1 MIEAKK
7 SKLISSIII
16 CIILTSFAVTC
27 IIPIIAVL
35 SISLSNEMD
44 ILRHGYSLIPREISL
59 TAYQYIFKV
68 PKHILQSYF
77 ISTSVTG
84 AGTLLSLFIIA
95 LLAYPLS
102 RRDFKYRNALA
113 FYIFFTMLFNG
124 GLVPW
129 YILIVRYLHLKD
141 TWWVLVL
148 PYLVLPWFVLL
159 LKTFFQQI
167 PISIIESAKLDG
179 ASELRIFFT
188 IIVPLSKPALAA
200 IGLFILLR
208 YWNDW
213 WLPLLYIDSENLVPL
228 QYMLQRMMANIQFL
242 TQQLRT
248 TQMFID
254 VSKLPNESAR
264 MAMCILAAGPMLFI
278 FPFFQKYF
286 VKGLTVGAIKG

>member
-7 SKLISSIII
+7 SRLISLIII
-16 CIILTSFAVTC
+16 SIILTLFAVTC
-27 IIPIIAVL
+27 IIPIFAVL
-35 SISLSNEMD
+35 SISLSDEMD
-44 ILRHGYSLIPREISL
+44 ILRHGYKLIPKKISL
-59 TAYQYIFKV
+59 TAYEYIFKV
-68 PKHILQSYF
+68 PKQILQGYF
-77 ISTSVTG
+77 ISLSVTG
-84 AGTLLSLFIIA
+84 VGTVLSLFVIA
-95 LLAYPLS
+95 MIAYPLS
-102 RRDFKYRNALA
+102 RRDYKYRNPLA

-148 PYLVLPWFVLL
+148 PYLVAPWFVLL

-179 ASELRIFFT
+179 ASELRTFFT
-188 IIVPLSKPALAA
+188 IVVPLSKPALAA

-213 WLPLLYIDSENLVPL
+213 WLPLLYIESENMVPL
-228 QYMLQRMMANIQFL
+228 QYMLHRMMANIQFL

-248 TQMFID
+248 TQMTID
-254 VSKLPNESAR
+254 ISKLPNESAR

>member
-7 SKLISSIII
+7 SRLISLIIISIILI
-16 CIILTSFAVTC
+16 SFALTC

-35 SISLSNEMD
+35 SISLSDEMD
-44 ILRHGYSLIPREISL
+44 ILRYGYRLIPKKISL
-59 TAYQYIFKV
+59 TAYEYIFKV
-68 PKHILQSYF
+68 PKQILQGYF
-77 ISTSVTG
+77 ISLSVTG
-84 AGTLLSLFIIA
+84 VGTALSLFIIA
-95 LLAYPLS
+95 LIAYPLS
-102 RRDFKYRNALA
+102 RRDFKYRNPLA

-141 TWWVLVL
+141 TWWVLIL

-167 PISIIESAKLDG
+167 PIGIIESAKLDG
-179 ASELRIFFT
+179 ASELRTFFT
-188 IIVPLSKPALAA
+188 IIIPLSKPALAA

-213 WLPLLYIDSENLVPL
+213 WLPLLYIESENLVPL
-228 QYMLQRMMANIQFL
+228 QYMLHRMMANIQFL

-248 TQMFID
+248 TQMTID
-254 VSKLPNESAR
+254 ISKLPNESAR
-264 MAMCILAAGPMLFI
+264 MAMCVLAAGPMLFI

>member
-7 SKLISSIII
+7 SKLISLIII
-16 CIILTSFAVTC
+16 SIILTLFALTC

-35 SISLSNEMD
+35 SISLSDEMD
-44 ILRHGYSLIPREISL
+44 INRYGYKLIPKKISL
-59 TAYQYIFKV
+59 TAYEYIFKV
-68 PKHILQSYF
+68 PKQILQGYF
-77 ISTSVTG
+77 ISLSVTG
-84 AGTLLSLFIIA
+84 VGTALSLFIIA
-95 LLAYPLS
+95 MIAYPLS
-102 RRDFKYRNALA
+102 RRDYKYRNPLA

-148 PYLVLPWFVLL
+148 PYLVVPWFVLL

-167 PISIIESAKLDG
+167 PIGIIESAKLDG
-179 ASELRIFFT
+179 ASELRTFFT
-188 IIVPLSKPALAA
+188 IVVPLSKPALAA

-213 WLPLLYIDSENLVPL
+213 WLPLLYIESENLVPL
-228 QYMLQRMMANIQFL
+228 QYMLHRMMANIQFL

-248 TQMFID
+248 TQMTID
-254 VSKLPNESAR
+254 ISKLPNESAR
-264 MAMCILAAGPMLFI
+264 MAMCVLAAGPMLFI

>member
-7 SKLISSIII
+7 SRLISLIII
-16 CIILTSFAVTC
+16 SIILTLFALTC

-35 SISLSNEMD
+35 SISLSDEMD
-44 ILRHGYSLIPREISL
+44 ILRHGYKLIPQKISL
-59 TAYQYIFKV
+59 TAYEYIFKV
-68 PKHILQSYF
+68 PKQILQGYF
-77 ISTSVTG
+77 ISLSVTG
-84 AGTLLSLFIIA
+84 VGTALSLFLIA
-95 LLAYPLS
+95 MLAYPLS
-102 RRDFKYRNALA
+102 RRDFKYRNPLA

-148 PYLVLPWFVLL
+148 PYLVAPWFILL

-167 PISIIESAKLDG
+167 PIGIIESAKLDG
-179 ASELRIFFT
+179 ASELRTFFT
-188 IIVPLSKPALAA
+188 IVVPLSKPAMAA

-213 WLPLLYIDSENLVPL
+213 WLPLLYIESESLVPL
-228 QYMLQRMMANIQFL
+228 QYMLHRMMANIQFL

-248 TQMFID
+248 TQMTID
-254 VSKLPNESAR
+254 ISKLPNESAR

-286 VKGLTVGAIKG
+286 IKGLTVGAIKG

>member
-7 SKLISSIII
+7 SRLISLIII
-16 CIILTSFAVTC
+16 SIILTLFALTC

-35 SISLSNEMD
+35 SISLSDEMD
-44 ILRHGYSLIPREISL
+44 ILRHGYKLIPKKISL
-59 TAYQYIFKV
+59 TAYEYIFKV
-68 PKHILQSYF
+68 PKQILQGYF
-77 ISTSVTG
+77 ISLSVTG
-84 AGTLLSLFIIA
+84 VGTALSLFVIA
-95 LLAYPLS
+95 MVAYPLS
-102 RRDFKYRNALA
+102 RRDFKYRNPLA

-148 PYLVLPWFVLL
+148 PYLVAPWFILL

-167 PISIIESAKLDG
+167 PIGIIESAKLDG
-179 ASELRIFFT
+179 ASELRTFFT
-188 IIVPLSKPALAA
+188 IVVPLSKPAMAA

-213 WLPLLYIDSENLVPL
+213 WLPLLYIESESLVPL
-228 QYMLQRMMANIQFL
+228 QYMLHRMMANIQFL

-248 TQMFID
+248 TQMTID
-254 VSKLPNESAR
+254 ISKLPNESAR

>member
-7 SKLISSIII
+7 SKLISLIIISIILI
-16 CIILTSFAVTC
+16 SFALTC

-35 SISLSNEMD
+35 SISLSDEMD
-44 ILRHGYSLIPREISL
+44 ILRHGYRLIPKKISL
-59 TAYQYIFKV
+59 TAYEYIFRV
-68 PKHILQSYF
+68 PKQIIQGYF
-77 ISTSVTG
+77 ISLSVTG
-84 AGTLLSLFIIA
+84 AGTALSLLIIA
-95 LLAYPLS
+95 LIAYPLS
-102 RRDFKYRNALA
+102 RRDFKYRNPLA

-141 TWWVLVL
+141 TWWVLIL

-167 PISIIESAKLDG
+167 PIGIIESAKLDG
-179 ASELRIFFT
+179 ASELRTFFT
-188 IIVPLSKPALAA
+188 IVVPLSKPALAA

-213 WLPLLYIDSENLVPL
+213 WLPLLYIESENLVPL
-228 QYMLQRMMANIQFL
+228 QYMLHRMMANIQFL

-248 TQMFID
+248 TQMTID
-254 VSKLPNESAR
+254 ISKLPNESAR
-264 MAMCILAAGPMLFI
+264 MAMCVLAAGPMLFI

>member
-7 SKLISSIII
+7 SRLISLIII
-16 CIILTSFAVTC
+16 SIILTSFALTC

-35 SISLSNEMD
+35 SISLSDEMD
-44 ILRHGYSLIPREISL
+44 ILRHGYRLIPKKISL
-59 TAYQYIFKV
+59 TAYEYIFRV
-68 PKHILQSYF
+68 PKQILRGYF
-77 ISTSVTG
+77 ISLSVTG
-84 AGTLLSLFIIA
+84 AGTALSLLIIA
-95 LLAYPLS
+95 LIAYPLS
-102 RRDFKYRNALA
+102 RRDFKYRNPLA

-167 PISIIESAKLDG
+167 PIGIIESAKLDG
-179 ASELRIFFT
+179 ASELRTFFT

-213 WLPLLYIDSENLVPL
+213 WLPLLYIESENLVPL
-228 QYMLQRMMANIQFL
+228 QYMLHRMMANIQFL

-248 TQMFID
+248 TQMTID
-254 VSKLPNESAR
+254 ISKLPNESAR
-264 MAMCILAAGPMLFI
+264 MAMCVLAAGPMLFI

>member
-7 SKLISSIII
+7 SRLISLIII
-16 CIILTSFAVTC
+16 SIILTSFALTC

-35 SISLSNEMD
+35 SISLSDEMD
-44 ILRHGYSLIPREISL
+44 ILRHGYKLIPKKISL
-59 TAYQYIFKV
+59 TAYEYIFKV
-68 PKHILQSYF
+68 PKQIMQGYF
-77 ISTSVTG
+77 ISLSVTG
-84 AGTLLSLFIIA
+84 VGTALSLLIIA
-95 LLAYPLS
+95 LIAYPLS
-102 RRDFKYRNALA
+102 RRDFKYRNPLA

-141 TWWVLVL
+141 TWWVLIL

-167 PISIIESAKLDG
+167 PIGIIESAKLDG
-179 ASELRIFFT
+179 ASELRTFFT
-188 IIVPLSKPALAA
+188 IVVPLSKPALAA

-213 WLPLLYIDSENLVPL
+213 WLPLLYIESENLVPL
-228 QYMLQRMMANIQFL
+228 QYMLHRMMANIQFL

-248 TQMFID
+248 TQMTID
-254 VSKLPNESAR
+254 ISKLPNESAR

>member
-7 SKLISSIII
+7 SRLISLIIISIIL
-16 CIILTSFAVTC
+16 ILFALTC

-35 SISLSNEMD
+35 SISLSDEMD
-44 ILRHGYSLIPREISL
+44 ILRHGYKLIPRKISL

-68 PKHILQSYF
+68 PKQIIQAYF
-77 ISTSVTG
+77 ISLSVTG
-84 AGTLLSLFIIA
+84 VGTALSLFVIA
-95 LLAYPLS
+95 MIAYPLS
-102 RRDFKYRNALA
+102 RRDYKYRNPLA

-148 PYLVLPWFVLL
+148 PYLVTPWFILL

-188 IIVPLSKPALAA
+188 IVVPLSKPALAA

-213 WLPLLYIDSENLVPL
+213 WLPLLYIESENLVPL
-228 QYMLQRMMANIQFL
+228 QYMLHRMMANIQFL

-248 TQMFID
+248 TQTNID
-254 VSKLPNESAR
+254 ISKFPNESAR
-264 MAMCILAAGPMLFI
+264 MAMCVLAAGPMLFI

>member
-7 SKLISSIII
+7 SRLISLIIISIIL
-16 CIILTSFAVTC
+16 ILFALTC

-35 SISLSNEMD
+35 SISLSDEMD
-44 ILRHGYSLIPREISL
+44 ILRHGYKLIPKKISL

-68 PKHILQSYF
+68 PKQIIQAYF
-77 ISTSVTG
+77 ISLSVTG
-84 AGTLLSLFIIA
+84 VGTALSLFVIA
-95 LLAYPLS
+95 MIAYPLS
-102 RRDFKYRNALA
+102 RRDYKYRNPLA

-148 PYLVLPWFVLL
+148 PYLVTPWFILL

-188 IIVPLSKPALAA
+188 IVVPLSKPALAA

-213 WLPLLYIDSENLVPL
+213 WLPLLYIESENLVPL
-228 QYMLQRMMANIQFL
+228 QYMLHRMMANIQFL

-248 TQMFID
+248 TQMTID
-254 VSKLPNESAR
+254 ISKLPNESAR
-264 MAMCILAAGPMLFI
+264 MAMCVLAAGPMLFI

>member
-7 SKLISSIII
+7 SRLISLIIISIILI
-16 CIILTSFAVTC
+16 SFALTC

-35 SISLSNEMD
+35 SISLSDEMD
-44 ILRHGYSLIPREISL
+44 ILRYGYRLIPKKISL
-59 TAYQYIFKV
+59 TAYEYIFKV
-68 PKHILQSYF
+68 PKQILQGYF
-77 ISTSVTG
+77 ISLSVTG
-84 AGTLLSLFIIA
+84 VGTALSLFIIA
-95 LLAYPLS
+95 LIAYPLS
-102 RRDFKYRNALA
+102 RRDFKYRNPLA

-141 TWWVLVL
+141 TWWVLIL

-167 PISIIESAKLDG
+167 PIGIIESAKLDG
-179 ASELRIFFT
+179 ASELRTFFT
-188 IIVPLSKPALAA
+188 IVVPLSKPALAA

-213 WLPLLYIDSENLVPL
+213 WLPLLYIESENLVPL
-228 QYMLQRMMANIQFL
+228 QYMLHRMMANIQFL

-248 TQMFID
+248 TQMTID
-254 VSKLPNESAR
+254 ISKLPNESAR
-264 MAMCILAAGPMLFI
+264 MAMCVLAAGPMLFI

>member
-7 SKLISSIII
+7 SRLISLIII
-16 CIILTSFAVTC
+16 SIILTSFALTC

-35 SISLSNEMD
+35 SISLSDEMD
-44 ILRHGYSLIPREISL
+44 ILRHGYKLIPKKISL
-59 TAYQYIFKV
+59 TAYEYIFKV
-68 PKHILQSYF
+68 PKQIMQGYF
-77 ISTSVTG
+77 ISLSVTG
-84 AGTLLSLFIIA
+84 VGTALSLLIIA
-95 LLAYPLS
+95 LIAYPLS
-102 RRDFKYRNALA
+102 RRDFKYRNPLA

-167 PISIIESAKLDG
+167 PIGIIESAKLDG
-179 ASELRIFFT
+179 ASELRTFFT
-188 IIVPLSKPALAA
+188 IVVPLSKPALAA

-213 WLPLLYIDSENLVPL
+213 WLPLLYIESENLVPL
-228 QYMLQRMMANIQFL
+228 QYMLHRMMANIQFL

-248 TQMFID
+248 TQMTID
-254 VSKLPNESAR
+254 ISKLPNESAR

>member
-7 SKLISSIII
+7 SKLISLIII
-16 CIILTSFAVTC
+16 SIILTSFALTC

-35 SISLSNEMD
+35 SISLSDEMD
-44 ILRHGYSLIPREISL
+44 ILRDGYKLIPKKISL
-59 TAYQYIFKV
+59 TAYEYIFRV
-68 PKHILQSYF
+68 PKQILQGYF
-77 ISTSVTG
+77 VSLSVTG
-84 AGTLLSLFIIA
+84 VGTALSLFIIA
-95 LLAYPLS
+95 MIAYPLS
-102 RRDFKYRNALA
+102 RRDFKYRNPLA

-141 TWWVLVL
+141 TWWVLIL

-167 PISIIESAKLDG
+167 PIGIIESAKLDG
-179 ASELRIFFT
+179 ASELRTFFT
-188 IIVPLSKPALAA
+188 IVVPLSKPALAA

-213 WLPLLYIDSENLVPL
+213 WLPLLYIESENLVPL
-228 QYMLQRMMANIQFL
+228 QYMLHRMMANIQFL

-248 TQMFID
+248 TQMTID
-254 VSKLPNESAR
+254 ISKLPNESAR

>member
-16 CIILTSFAVTC
+16 CIILTSFALTC

-35 SISLSNEMD
+35 SISLSNETD
-44 ILRHGYSLIPREISL
+44 ILRHGYSLIPKKISL

-68 PKHILQSYF
+68 PKHILQAYL
-77 ISTSVTG
+77 ISLSATG
-84 AGTLLSLFIIA
+84 VGTLLSLFVIA

-102 RRDFKYRNALA
+102 RRDFKYRNLLA

-141 TWWVLVL
+141 NWWVLVL
-148 PYLVLPWFVLL
+148 PYLVQPWFVLL

-179 ASELRIFFT
+179 ASEVRIFFT
-188 IIVPLSKPALAA
+188 IVVPLSKPALAA
-200 IGLFILLR
+200 IGLFILLQ

-213 WLPLLYIDSENLVPL
+213 WLPLLYIESENLVPL
-228 QYMLQRMMANIQFL
+228 QYMLHRMMANIQFL

-248 TQMFID
+248 TQMTID
-254 VSKLPNESAR
+254 ISKLPNESAR

>member
-7 SKLISSIII
+7 SKLISLIIISIILI
-16 CIILTSFAVTC
+16 SFALTC

-35 SISLSNEMD
+35 SISLSDEMD
-44 ILRHGYSLIPREISL
+44 ILRHGYRLIPKKISL
-59 TAYQYIFKV
+59 TAYEYIFKV
-68 PKHILQSYF
+68 PKQIIQGYF
-77 ISTSVTG
+77 ISLSVTG
-84 AGTLLSLFIIA
+84 VGTALSLFIIA
-95 LLAYPLS
+95 LIAYPLS
-102 RRDFKYRNALA
+102 RRDFKYRNPLA

-141 TWWVLVL
+141 TWWVLIL

-167 PISIIESAKLDG
+167 PIGIIESAKLDG
-179 ASELRIFFT
+179 ASELRTFFT
-188 IIVPLSKPALAA
+188 IVVPLSKPALAA

-213 WLPLLYIDSENLVPL
+213 WLPLLYIESENLVPL
-228 QYMLQRMMANIQFL
+228 QYMLHRMMANIQFL

-248 TQMFID
+248 TQMTID
-254 VSKLPNESAR
+254 ISKLPNESAR

>member
-7 SKLISSIII
+7 SKLISLIII
-16 CIILTSFAVTC
+16 SIILTSFALTC

-35 SISLSNEMD
+35 SISLSDEMD
-44 ILRHGYSLIPREISL
+44 ILRGGYKLIPKKISL
-59 TAYQYIFKV
+59 TAYEYIFRV
-68 PKHILQSYF
+68 PKQILQGYF
-77 ISTSVTG
+77 ISLSVTG
-84 AGTLLSLFIIA
+84 VGTALSLLIIA
-95 LLAYPLS
+95 LIAYPLS
-102 RRDFKYRNALA
+102 RRDFKYRNPLA

-141 TWWVLVL
+141 TWWVLIL

-167 PISIIESAKLDG
+167 PIGIIESAKLDG
-179 ASELRIFFT
+179 ASELRTFFT
-188 IIVPLSKPALAA
+188 IIIPLSKPALAA

-213 WLPLLYIDSENLVPL
+213 WLPLLYIESENLVPL
-228 QYMLQRMMANIQFL
+228 QYMLHRMMANIQFL

-248 TQMFID
+248 TQMTID
-254 VSKLPNESAR
+254 ISKLPNESAR
-264 MAMCILAAGPMLFI
+264 MAMCVLAAGPMLFI

>member
-7 SKLISSIII
+7 SKLISLIIISIILI
-16 CIILTSFAVTC
+16 SFAVTC

-35 SISLSNEMD
+35 SISLSDEMD
-44 ILRHGYSLIPREISL
+44 ILRHGYRLIPKKISL
-59 TAYQYIFKV
+59 TAYEYIFRV
-68 PKHILQSYF
+68 PKQIIQGYF
-77 ISTSVTG
+77 ISLSVTG
-84 AGTLLSLFIIA
+84 VGTALSLFIIA
-95 LLAYPLS
+95 LIAYPLS
-102 RRDFKYRNALA
+102 RRDFKYRNPLA

-141 TWWVLVL
+141 TWWVLIL

-167 PISIIESAKLDG
+167 PIGIIESAKLDG
-179 ASELRIFFT
+179 ASELRTFFT
-188 IIVPLSKPALAA
+188 IVVPLSKPALAA

-213 WLPLLYIDSENLVPL
+213 WLPLLYIESENLVPL
-228 QYMLQRMMANIQFL
+228 QYMLHRMMANIQFL

-248 TQMFID
+248 TQMTID
-254 VSKLPNESAR
+254 ISKLPNESAR

>member
-1 MIEAKK
+1 
-7 SKLISSIII
+7 
-16 CIILTSFAVTC
+16 
-27 IIPIIAVL
+27 
-35 SISLSNEMD
+35 SISLSDEMD
-44 ILRHGYSLIPREISL
+44 ILRHGYKLIPKKISL

-68 PKHILQSYF
+68 PKQIMQGYF

-84 AGTLLSLFIIA
+84 VGTALSLLIIA
-95 LLAYPLS
+95 MIAYPLS
-102 RRDFKYRNALA
+102 RRDFKYRNPLA

-148 PYLVLPWFVLL
+148 PYLVTPWFILL

-188 IIVPLSKPALAA
+188 IVAPLSKPALAA

-228 QYMLQRMMANIQFL
+228 QYMLHRMMANIQFL

-248 TQMFID
+248 TQMTID
-254 VSKLPNESAR
+254 ISKLPNESAR

-286 VKGLTVGAIKG
+286 VKGLTVG

>member
-7 SKLISSIII
+7 SRLISLIII
-16 CIILTSFAVTC
+16 SIILTLFALTC

-35 SISLSNEMD
+35 SISLSDEMD
-44 ILRHGYSLIPREISL
+44 ILRHGYKLIPQKISL
-59 TAYQYIFKV
+59 TAYEYIFKV
-68 PKHILQSYF
+68 PKQILQGYF
-77 ISTSVTG
+77 ISLSVTG
-84 AGTLLSLFIIA
+84 VGTALSLFLIA
-95 LLAYPLS
+95 MLAYPLS
-102 RRDFKYRNALA
+102 RRDFKYRNPLA

-148 PYLVLPWFVLL
+148 PYLVLPLFVLL

-167 PISIIESAKLDG
+167 PIGIIESAKLDG
-179 ASELRIFFT
+179 ASELRTFFT
-188 IIVPLSKPALAA
+188 IVVPLSKPALAA

-213 WLPLLYIDSENLVPL
+213 WLPLLYIESESLVPL
-228 QYMLQRMMANIQFL
+228 QYMLHRMMANIQFL

-248 TQMFID
+248 TQMTID
-254 VSKLPNESAR
+254 ISKLPNESAR

-286 VKGLTVGAIKG
+286 IKGLTVGAIKG

>member
-7 SKLISSIII
+7 SRLISLIII
-16 CIILTSFAVTC
+16 SIILTSFALTC

-35 SISLSNEMD
+35 SISLSDEMD
-44 ILRHGYSLIPREISL
+44 ILRHGYRLIPKKISL
-59 TAYQYIFKV
+59 TAYEYIFRV
-68 PKHILQSYF
+68 PKQILRGYF
-77 ISTSVTG
+77 ISLSVTG
-84 AGTLLSLFIIA
+84 AGTALSLLIIA
-95 LLAYPLS
+95 LIAYPLS
-102 RRDFKYRNALA
+102 RRDFKYRNPLA

-167 PISIIESAKLDG
+167 PIGIIESAKLDG
-179 ASELRIFFT
+179 ASELRTFFT

-213 WLPLLYIDSENLVPL
+213 WLPLLYIESENLVPL
-228 QYMLQRMMANIQFL
+228 QYMLHRMMANIQFL

-248 TQMFID
+248 TQMTID
-254 VSKLPNESAR
+254 ISKLPNESAR